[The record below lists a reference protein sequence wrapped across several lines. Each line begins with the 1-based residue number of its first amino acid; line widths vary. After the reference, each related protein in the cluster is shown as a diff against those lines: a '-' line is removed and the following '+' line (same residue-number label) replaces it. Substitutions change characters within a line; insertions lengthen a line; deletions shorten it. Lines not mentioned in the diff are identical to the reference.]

1 MFSFTEI
8 KRDLHA
14 VGAEA
19 ADECGLGREAQ
30 SHYDLISIFEDQL
43 AQLDEVLLSDTGGG
57 GTTTTTSQFM
67 VHRRHAGKGAG
78 LQNAITARRPQVN
91 VHGGATF
98 CHSDFFLVSPTGFTH
113 GTHAAALL
121 ATC

>member
-43 AQLDEVLLSDTGGG
+43 AQLDEVLLSDTGAQEPPQQPPSLWC
-57 GTTTTTSQFM
+57 TDAM
-67 VHRRHAGKGAG
+67 PGKAPDCKT
-78 LQNAITARRPQVN
+78 Q
-91 VHGGATF
+91 
-98 CHSDFFLVSPTGFTH
+98 
-113 GTHAAALL
+113 
-121 ATC
+121 